1 MTEFTR
7 IPISAWAEED
17 RPREKMLNKGKNALN
32 DAELLALIL
41 GTGTRAKSALMLA
54 QELLVSVDY
63 NLQRLARLQLE
74 DFRSISGIGDA
85 KAVKLLAAL
94 ELGRRRLEVKSK
106 TPLRIKSSEDVYGLM
121 YPLLAELAHE
131 EFWVVYVSNS
141 NEVVYKWQVSK
152 GGLTGTVVDKR
163 LIFKY
168 ALYYHAT
175 GIILCHNHPSG
186 LLHPSDADLQ
196 LTQKVKQAGEQ
207 LDVKVLDHLIVT
219 HSGYYSFADEGDL

>member
-1 MTEFTR
+1 MTEVVR
-7 IPISAWAEED
+7 MPISAWAEED
-17 RPREKMLNKGKNALN
+17 RPREKMLNKGRQALS
-32 DAELLALIL
+32 DAELLALLI
-41 GTGTRAKSALMLA
+41 GTGTRSKSALMLA
-54 QELLVSVDY
+54 QEILVSVEY
-63 NLQRLARLQLE
+63 NLQRLGRLQIE

-94 ELGRRRLEVKSK
+94 ELGRRRLEVKAK
-106 TPLRIKSSEDVYGLM
+106 APIRIKTSQDVYAIM
-121 YPLLAELAHE
+121 YPLLAELPHE
-131 EFWVVYVSNS
+131 EFWVLYVSNS

-186 LLHPSDADLQ
+186 ILQPSDADLQ
-196 LTQKVKQAGEQ
+196 LTKKVKQAGEQ
-207 LDVKVLDHLIVT
+207 LDVKVLDHVIVT
-219 HSGYYSFADEGDL
+219 NSGYYSFADEEDL